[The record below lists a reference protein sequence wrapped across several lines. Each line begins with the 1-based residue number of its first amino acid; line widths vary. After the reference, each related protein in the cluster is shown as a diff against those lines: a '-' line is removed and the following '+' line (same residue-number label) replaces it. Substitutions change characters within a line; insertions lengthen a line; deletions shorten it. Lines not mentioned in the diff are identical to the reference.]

1 MLEVQTT
8 KEKIDMGQAFEFDG
22 RLFDNVNEF
31 LEAVAH
37 EYKAG
42 DRDLARQ
49 ALDDYGFNL
58 SDIGVRPEGV

>member
-1 MLEVQTT
+1 
-8 KEKIDMGQAFEFDG
+8 MGRAYEFG
-22 RLFDNVNEF
+22 GQLYDNVNEF

-37 EYKAG
+37 EYKSG

-49 ALDDYGFNL
+49 ALDDYGFTI

>member
-1 MLEVQTT
+1 
-8 KEKIDMGQAFEFDG
+8 MGQAFEFDG
-22 RLFDNVNEF
+22 QLFDNVNEF